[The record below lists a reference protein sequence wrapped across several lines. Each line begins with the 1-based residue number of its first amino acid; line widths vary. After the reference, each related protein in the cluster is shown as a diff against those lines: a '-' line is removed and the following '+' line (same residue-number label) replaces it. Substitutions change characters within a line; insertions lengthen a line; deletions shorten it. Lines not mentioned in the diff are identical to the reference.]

1 MIGRIGILKNYTFD
15 IFNLLTDQRSTGYMF
30 QFLPPFL
37 LGGIANAKYQIQMNI
52 AFIILYRTPSEPQ
65 TKVQTRTSNPNL
77 DWTSSPYLDRT
88 LTKPWPNLDQTLTK
102 PQLTLTEIRLNLDR
116 SSTKPQPNFNL
127 TSTKPWLYHNQTL
140 TELQPNLD
148 GTLTK
153 PNVK

>member
-65 TKVQTRTSNPNL
+65 TKVQTRTTNP
-77 DWTSSPYLDRT
+77 
-88 LTKPWPNLDQTLTK
+88 
-102 PQLTLTEIRLNLDR
+102 NLDR
-116 SSTKPQPNFNL
+116 SSHELRLNFYQTSTKLQPNFDQ
-127 TSTKPWLYHNQTL
+127 TPTKL
-140 TELQPNLD
+140 
-148 GTLTK
+148 
-153 PNVK
+153 

>member
-65 TKVQTRTSNPNL
+65 TKVQTRTSNPNIDRTL
-77 DWTSSPYLDRT
+77 IEPRPKLDRT
-88 LTKPWPNLDQTLTK
+88 S
-102 PQLTLTEIRLNLDR
+102 TE
-116 SSTKPQPNFNL
+116 PQPNLNR
-127 TSTKPWLYHNQTL
+127 TSTEP
-140 TELQPNLD
+140 QPNLD
-148 GTLTK
+148 RTSTK
-153 PNVK
+153 L